1 MDQKAAPTAPA
12 RAAPLK
18 RSMWMMGV
26 LLLTLSGV
34 TPASS
39 VFIGVPQ
46 VISEAGTGALVSM
59 LIGALLVAPIA
70 CVYAELSSAFPI
82 AGGEYALVGRTL
94 GPAPGFVILGLTV
107 AVNMLSPAVLALGV
121 ATNLQSI
128 LPGLDPT
135 WTAEAVIA
143 LTTLLGV
150 MHIRTNAWVTGVFL
164 ALELLALLALTA
176 LGALHAHRPLT
187 GLIEHPVMMS
197 GGAFHPTGAAAIGLS
212 VSVAIFVYNGFGSA
226 VYFAEEMHEAP
237 RLVART
243 ILWAGLISVLTVFLP
258 VLAVLLGAP
267 DLKALLGSDM
277 PFYTFLTATGGGWL
291 KTAVGLAVALAIL
304 NAVLATVLQNA
315 RFFYSS
321 GRDEVWHPVI
331 NAAFQATHPRFDSP
345 WIATL
350 AAGGSAMLMCFIG
363 LDRLLVLTGA
373 GLAVTYAALC
383 VAALVGRI
391 GGRTSGAAWRMPLAP
406 LVAGLGFAG
415 SAYALWAEA
424 LDPDVGRLSLIATAA
439 FLAVSA
445 LYYAAVIRR
454 RGVWEIRDPL

>member
-1 MDQKAAPTAPA
+1 MSSIE
-12 RAAPLK
+12 RSAPLK
-18 RSMWMMGV
+18 RSMRVMGV

-39 VFIGVPQ
+39 VFIGVPE
-46 VISEAGTGALVSM
+46 VIAEAGTGALVSM

-107 AVNMLSPAVLALGV
+107 ALNMLAPAVLALGV
-121 ATNLQSI
+121 AANLQSV
-128 LPGLDPT
+128 LPGLDTT

-150 MHIRTNAWVTGVFL
+150 LHIRTNAWVTGVFL
-164 ALELLALLALTA
+164 GLELLALVALTA
-176 LGALHAHRPLT
+176 LGVLHVHRPLT
-187 GLIEHPVMMS
+187 GLLTHPVMLS

-237 RLVART
+237 KLVART
-243 ILWAGLISVLTVFLP
+243 ILWSGLISVLTVFVP
-258 VLAVLLGAP
+258 VLAVLAGAP
-267 DLKALLGSDM
+267 DLKALLGADN
-277 PFYTFLTATGGGWL
+277 PFSAFLATTGGDWM
-291 KTAVGLAVALAIL
+291 KTAVGIAVALAIL
-304 NAVLATVLQNA
+304 NAVLATLLQNA

-321 GRDEVWHPVI
+321 GRDRVWHPVI
-331 NAAFQATHPRFDSP
+331 NAAFQATHPQFNSP
-345 WIATL
+345 WISTL

-373 GLAVTYAALC
+373 GLSVTYAALC
-383 VAALVGRI
+383 VATIVGRRN
-391 GGRTSGAAWRMPLAP
+391 GTTAAAAWRMPLAP
-406 LVAGLGFAG
+406 AIAGLGLLG

-424 LDPDVGRLSLIATAA
+424 LDPDVGRLSLVATAA
-439 FLAVSA
+439 FLAISIG
-445 LYYAAVIRR
+445 YYGAVVRR
-454 RGVWEIRDPL
+454 RGAWEIRDPL

>member
-1 MDQKAAPTAPA
+1 MSQPGPMP
-12 RAAPLK
+12 APLK
-18 RSMWMMGV
+18 RSMRVMGV

-46 VISEAGTGALVSM
+46 VISEAGTGALISM
-59 LIGALLVAPIA
+59 LIGAALVAPIA

-82 AGGEYALVGRTL
+82 AGGEYALVGRAL

-107 AVNMLSPAVLALGV
+107 ALNMVAPAVLALGV
-121 ATNLQSI
+121 AANLAAI

-135 WTAEAVIA
+135 WTAEALIA
-143 LTTLLGV
+143 LTTLLAV
-150 MHIRTNAWVTGVFL
+150 LHIRTNAWVTGVFL
-164 ALELLALLALTA
+164 FLELAALAALTV

-187 GLIEHPVMMS
+187 SLLTHPVVLA
-197 GGAFHPTGAAAIGLS
+197 GGAFHPAGAAAIGLS

-243 ILWAGLISVLTVFLP
+243 ILWAGLISVLTVFAP
-258 VLAVLLGAP
+258 VLAVLAGAP
-267 DLKALLGSDM
+267 DLKALLAADN
-277 PFYTFLTATGGGWL
+277 PFSAFLASTGGDWL
-291 KTAVGLAVALAIL
+291 KMAVGLAVALAIL
-304 NAVLATVLQNA
+304 NAVLATLLQNA

-321 GRDEVWHPVI
+321 GRDEVWHPVV
-331 NAAFQATHPRFDSP
+331 NAAFQATHPRFNSP
-345 WIATL
+345 WISTL
-350 AAGGSAMLMCFIG
+350 AAGASAMLVCFVG

-383 VAALVGRI
+383 VASIVGRRN
-391 GGRTSGAAWRMPLAP
+391 GTTAGAAWRMPLAP
-406 LVAGLGFAG
+406 LLAGLGFLG

-439 FLAVSA
+439 ILAISVI
-445 LYYAAVIRR
+445 YYAAVVRR
-454 RGVWEIRDPL
+454 RGVWTIRDPL

>member
-1 MDQKAAPTAPA
+1 MA
-12 RAAPLK
+12 LK
-18 RSMWMMGV
+18 RSMRVMGV

-46 VISEAGTGALVSM
+46 VISEAGTGALISM
-59 LIGALLVAPIA
+59 LVGAVLVAPIA

-94 GPAPGFVILGLTV
+94 GPAPGFLILGLTV
-107 AVNMLSPAVLALGV
+107 ALNMLAPAVLALG
-121 ATNLQSI
+121 AAANLQPI

-135 WTAEAVIA
+135 WTAEAIIA

-150 MHIRTNAWVTGVFL
+150 LHVRTNAWVTGVFL
-164 ALELLALLALTA
+164 ALELAALAALTM
-176 LGALHAHRPLT
+176 LGAMHAHRPLT
-187 GLIEHPVMMS
+187 SLLAHPVVLA
-197 GGAFHPTGAAAIGLS
+197 GGAFHPAGAAAIGLS

-243 ILWAGLISVLTVFLP
+243 ILWAGLISVLTVFAP
-258 VLAVLLGAP
+258 VLAVLAGAP
-267 DLKALLGSDM
+267 DLKALLGSGN
-277 PFYTFLTATGGGWL
+277 PFSAFLASTGGGWL
-291 KTAVGLAVALAIL
+291 MTAVGLAVALAIL
-304 NAVLATVLQNA
+304 NAVLATILQNA

-321 GRDEVWHPVI
+321 GRDQAWHPVI
-331 NAAFQATHPRFDSP
+331 NAAFRATHPRFNSP

-350 AAGGSAMLMCFIG
+350 AAGGSAMLVCFIG

-373 GLAVTYAALC
+373 SLSVTYGALC
-383 VAALVGRI
+383 VAVIVGRRN
-391 GGRTSGAAWRMPLAP
+391 RTTERAAWRMPLAP
-406 LVAGLGFAG
+406 LLAGLGLLG
-415 SAYALWAEA
+415 SAYALWAEG

-445 LYYAAVIRR
+445 VYYGAVVRR
-454 RGVWEIRDPL
+454 RGVWTIRDPEEV

>member
-1 MDQKAAPTAPA
+1 M
-12 RAAPLK
+12 PLK
-18 RSMWMMGV
+18 RSMGVMGV

-39 VFIGVPQ
+39 VFIGVPE
-46 VISEAGTGALVSM
+46 VISEAGTGALISM
-59 LIGALLVAPIA
+59 LIGAVLVAPIA

-94 GPAPGFVILGLTV
+94 GPAPGFLILGLTV
-107 AVNMLSPAVLALGV
+107 AINMLSPAVLALGV
-121 ATNLQSI
+121 AANLQSI

-135 WTAEAVIA
+135 WTAEAIIV

-150 MHIRTNAWVTGVFL
+150 LHIRTNAWVTGVFL
-164 ALELLALLALTA
+164 ALELAALAALTI
-176 LGALHAHRPLT
+176 LGAMHAHRPLT
-187 GLIEHPVMMS
+187 SLLTHPVVLA
-197 GGAFHPTGAAAIGLS
+197 GGGFHAAGAAAIGLS

-243 ILWAGLISVLTVFLP
+243 ILWAGLISVLTVFVP
-258 VLAVLLGAP
+258 VLAVLVGAA
-267 DLKALLGSDM
+267 DLKALLGADN
-277 PFYTFLTATGGGWL
+277 PFSAFLASTGGGWL

-304 NAVLATVLQNA
+304 NAVLATILQNA

-321 GRDEVWHPVI
+321 GRDQVWPPRI
-331 NAAFQATHPRFDSP
+331 NAAFLATHPRFNSP
-345 WIATL
+345 WIGTL

-363 LDRLLVLTGA
+363 LERLLVLTGA
-373 GLAVTYAALC
+373 GLSVTYAALC
-383 VAALVGRI
+383 VAVIAGRRN
-391 GGRTSGAAWRMPLAP
+391 RTTAGAAWRMPLAP
-406 LVAGLGFAG
+406 LLAGLGFAG
-415 SAYALWAEA
+415 SAYALWAEG

-445 LYYAAVIRR
+445 VYYAAVVRR
-454 RGVWEIRDPL
+454 RGVWSIRDPLA

>member
-1 MDQKAAPTAPA
+1 MP
-12 RAAPLK
+12 APLK
-18 RSMWMMGV
+18 RSMRVVGV

-46 VISEAGTGALVSM
+46 VISEAGTGALISM
-59 LIGALLVAPIA
+59 LIGAALVAPIA

-94 GPAPGFVILGLTV
+94 GPAPGFLILGLTV
-107 AVNMLSPAVLALGV
+107 ALNMLAPAVLALG
-121 ATNLQSI
+121 AAANLRPI

-135 WTAEAVIA
+135 WTAEAIIA

-150 MHIRTNAWVTGVFL
+150 LHVRTNAWVTGVFL
-164 ALELLALLALTA
+164 ALELAALAALTM
-176 LGALHAHRPLT
+176 LGAMHAHRPLAD
-187 GLIEHPVMMS
+187 LLAHPVILA
-197 GGAFHPTGAAAIGLS
+197 GGGFRPAGAAAIGLS

-243 ILWAGLISVLTVFLP
+243 ILWAGLISVLTVFVP
-258 VLAVLLGAP
+258 VLAVLAGAP
-267 DLKALLGSDM
+267 DLKALLGAGN
-277 PFYTFLTATGGGWL
+277 PFSAFLASTGGGWL
-291 KTAVGLAVALAIL
+291 TTAVGLAVALAIL
-304 NAVLATVLQNA
+304 NAVLASLLQNA

-321 GRDEVWHPVI
+321 GRDEAWHPVV
-331 NAAFQATHPRFDSP
+331 NSAFQAPHPRFNAP

-350 AAGGSAMLMCFIG
+350 AAGGSAMLVCFIG

-373 GLAVTYAALC
+373 GLSVTYAALC
-383 VAALVGRI
+383 VAVIAGRRN
-391 GGRTSGAAWRMPLAP
+391 RTTRGAAWRMPLAP
-406 LVAGLGFAG
+406 LLAGLGLLG
-415 SAYALWAEA
+415 SAYALWAEG

-445 LYYAAVIRR
+445 VYYGAVVRR
-454 RGVWEIRDPL
+454 RGVWTIRDPEEV